1 MSVASVKA
9 VVNGQTYNLTYNSG
23 TQAWEATATA
33 PSTSS
38 YGQSACT
45 HTGLWEIQTA
55 N

>member
-33 PSTSS
+33 P
-38 YGQSACT
+38 
-45 HTGLWEIQTA
+45 
-55 N
+55 